1 MSVPQRHGGLRF
13 LGLLL
18 MIWGIIVIVLGL
30 VGGLVMLFGNFWPGY
45 NQGIN
50 MVGLGPVG
58 LALCNG
64 LPPLVLGAVLRLLTD
79 VDYNSRLAV
88 QSADQ
93 SRKAAEAAVKNGE
106 LLVKNSETVVRN
118 TELAVK
124 NTETAVKSTAALA
137 APVVSTVSSAASDVS
152 SAAEAAVNTAA
163 ATASEVVTDAANTV
177 TDAANTAAGV
187 GTVILDAAKDAPK

>member
-106 LLVKNSETVVRN
+106 LLVKNSETIVRN

-137 APVVSTVSSAASDVS
+137 APAVSAAVSDVS
-152 SAAEAAVNTAA
+152 NAAQSAVNAAA
-163 ATASEVVTDAANTV
+163 ATASDAAAAAADSV
-177 TDAANTAAGV
+177 TTAASDV
-187 GTVILDAAKDAPK
+187 GNAILDTAKDATQ